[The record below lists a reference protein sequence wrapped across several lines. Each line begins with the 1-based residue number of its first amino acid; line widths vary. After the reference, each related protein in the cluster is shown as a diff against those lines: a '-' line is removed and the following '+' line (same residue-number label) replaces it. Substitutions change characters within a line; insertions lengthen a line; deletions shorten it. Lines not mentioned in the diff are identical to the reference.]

1 MKKIVYL
8 LIFFICNFSFAQ
20 TKLITGAV
28 IIDQADDYTSPS
40 NVRIDNLRSFAKTV
54 TNIDG
59 YYSIPVM
66 VGDTIQFSSSYLVPR
81 KIVIS
86 QNLFDKGVLQAHLEV
101 ETIELGEALIGGLDK
116 NLRNNL
122 HYRRDIKGEIYNQ
135 IGLDQ
140 RLRDLEPKKDISKFR
155 ATDVMNPVRLIGHM
169 NGYYKKQRKIQLF
182 ERNQSI
188 LNEVINYFPDEFF
201 INDLKIPDYKVHEF
215 LQYADKKIN
224 IKSRVMNR
232 QFELIGLELEPIA
245 EMYLKELNLPS

>member
-1 MKKIVYL
+1 M
-8 LIFFICNFSFAQ
+8 
-20 TKLITGAV
+20 ITGAV
-28 IIDQADDYTSPS
+28 IIDQVDEYTSPS

-54 TNIDG
+54 TNADG

-86 QNLFDKGVLQAHLEV
+86 QNLYDKGVLQAHLDV
-101 ETIELGEALIGGLDK
+101 ETIELSEALIGGLDK

-155 ATDVMNPVRLIGHM
+155 ATDIMNPVRLIGHV
-169 NGYYKKQRKIQLF
+169 NGHYKKQRKIQLF
-182 ERNQSI
+182 ERNQNI

-232 QFELIGLELEPIA
+232 QFELIGLELEPVA
-245 EMYLKELNLPS
+245 EMYLKELNQS